1 MDGRGLVQVGS
12 LPELEREGPHF
23 VPKRLY
29 HLSVAPLPGHFL
41 NYHFKYLTIGVGESQ
56 GLSRVAFS

>member
-1 MDGRGLVQVGS
+1 MQVGS

-41 NYHFKYLTIGVGESQ
+41 HYWFKYLSITTLIPQ
-56 GLSRVAFS
+56 GLLRVAHS